1 MNTLLSLSNGLAAA
15 VESVSPAVVAV
26 NARPRLPSTGVH
38 WRSGVVVT
46 ADHAVRA
53 DEHITVTRSDGGTFP
68 ATLAGR
74 DPGTDLAVLR
84 VGDADF
90 PTADIGDPVSL
101 QVGHL
106 VLAVGHGPRVSLGV
120 VSALGG
126 RWRTW
131 RGGEVDQ
138 FMRLDLTLYPGFSG
152 GPLVDAQG
160 RVVGVNS
167 SGLSRQLELAIPVT
181 TVSRIV
187 DELLAKGRVTRGF
200 LGVGLHPVTLPEAWR
215 RALAA
220 PPEIGLMVVST
231 QPDGPA
237 ATAGVMLG
245 DVLVALDGV
254 PVEASDD
261 AQRVV
266 SARPVGAAVV
276 ATILRAG
283 APTEIRITVGERPS
297 RRR

>member
-1 MNTLLSLSNGLAAA
+1 MNTLVSLSDGLAAA
-15 VESVSPAVVAV
+15 VASVSPAVVSV
-26 NARPRLPSTGVH
+26 NARPRLASTGIH
-38 WRSGVVVT
+38 WGSGVIVT
-46 ADHAVRA
+46 ADHTVRA
-53 DEHITVTRSDGGTFP
+53 DEDITITRSDGRTLS

-84 VGDADF
+84 VGDAEL
-90 PTADIGDPVSL
+90 PTADIGDAASL
-101 QVGHL
+101 HVGNL
-106 VLAVGHGPRVSLGV
+106 VLAVGHGPRVSWGV

-138 FMRLDLTLYPGFSG
+138 FVRLDLTLYPGFSG

-167 SGLSRQLELAIPVT
+167 SGLSRQLELAIPAA
-181 TVSRIV
+181 TVSRIAT
-187 DELLAKGRVTRGF
+187 ELLDKGRVSRGF
-200 LGVGLHPVTLPEAWR
+200 LGVGLHAVPLPEPLR
-215 RALAA
+215 RALADA
-220 PPEIGLMVVST
+220 PEIGLMVVST

-237 ATAGVMLG
+237 AKAGMLLG
-245 DVLVALDGV
+245 DVLIALDGAAV
-254 PVEASDD
+254 RGSDD
-261 AQRVV
+261 VQRVV
-266 SARPVGAAVV
+266 SARPVGTQLV

-283 APTEIRITVGERPS
+283 VPTEIRITVGERPS